1 MANGMAWCIAG
12 HLGANELEVDQKQ
25 PQIKEWFKRKNM
37 LMNAFFR

>member
-1 MANGMAWCIAG
+1 MANGMAWCIVG
-12 HLGANELEVDQKQ
+12 HLGANELVDQKQ